1 MPRMDDALGRYPL
14 SVTIPVAWG
23 EMDAF
28 HHVNNVVYARWIES
42 ARVAYFT
49 RLGLM
54 DRQRTDGVGPILG
67 HIAIDYRRP
76 VAYPDTVRVEV
87 TTTKIGRSS
96 FTMAYR
102 VWSTDQRAEVATG
115 EDVIVLFDYRAA
127 RTTPVDGPLR
137 EAIVALEATATRE
150 RRSGATPS

>member
-1 MPRMDDALGRYPL
+1 MNDALGRYPL

-28 HHVNNVVYARWIES
+28 AHVNNVVYARWIES

-54 DRQRTDGVGPILG
+54 DRKVTDGIGPILG
-67 HIAIDYRRP
+67 RIAIDYRRP
-76 VAYPDTVRVEV
+76 VTYPDTVRVEV
-87 TTTKIGRSS
+87 TTTKIGKSS

-102 VWSTDQRAEVATG
+102 VWSTGQRAEVATG
-115 EDVIVLFDYRAA
+115 EDVIVVFDYRAA

-137 EAIVALEATATRE
+137 DAIVALEATAPGA
-150 RRSGATPS
+150 RRSSGAIPS